1 MTPTCVSS
9 GSGISRNPLGR
20 FSARAQIAA
29 MTCACGGASLFLF
42 AVDPNRYAVYP
53 QCAFYHLTGLYCA
66 GCGATRALYALL
78 HGRLLEAL
86 HDNLL
91 FMLALPLL
99 LYFGGRYLAEAWR
112 DNSWPRR
119 DIQPRKLIAT
129 ALAVFALMVTFMI
142 ARNLP
147 GLPFDLIKPLAG

>member
-1 MTPTCVSS
+1 VSS
-9 GSGISRNPLGR
+9 GEGVSANRRGR
-20 FSARAQIAA
+20 FSTRAQIAA

-42 AVDPNRYAVYP
+42 AVNPNRYAVYP

-78 HGRLLEAL
+78 HGRVVEAL

-91 FMLALPLL
+91 LMMALPLL
-99 LYFGGRYLAEAWR
+99 LVLSGRYLAEAWR
-112 DNSWPRR
+112 GNAWPKR
-119 DIQPRKLIAT
+119 DIPPRQVVA
-129 ALAVFALMVTFMI
+129 AAVAVFALMVTFMI

-147 GLPFDLIKPLAG
+147 GLPFDLLKPLAG